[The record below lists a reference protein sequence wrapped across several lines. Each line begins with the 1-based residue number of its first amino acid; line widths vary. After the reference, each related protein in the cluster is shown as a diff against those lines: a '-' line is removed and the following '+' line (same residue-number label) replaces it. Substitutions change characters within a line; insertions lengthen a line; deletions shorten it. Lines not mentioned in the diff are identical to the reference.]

1 MKFLFIFGYMKRKG
15 FYIKK
20 AENGLYLN
28 IFKADFVQYINEQPG
43 DWIKFKIYQ
52 KQDDPKGFTH
62 NMEIIQQKENAT
74 KLQND
79 SDK

>member
-1 MKFLFIFGYMKRKG
+1 MKRKG

-28 IFKADFVQYINEQPG
+28 LFKADFIQYINEQSG
-43 DWIKFKIYQ
+43 EWVKFKIFE

-62 NMEIIQQKENAT
+62 NMELIQQKENAT

-79 SDK
+79 SNK

>member
-1 MKFLFIFGYMKRKG
+1 MKRKG

-28 IFKADFVQYINEQPG
+28 IFKPDFIEYINDQAG
-43 DWIKFKIYQ
+43 DWIKFKIFE
-52 KQDDPKGFTH
+52 KVEDVKGFTH
-62 NMEIIQQKENAT
+62 NMEIIQQKQNAT
-74 KLQND
+74 MLQND

>member
-1 MKFLFIFGYMKRKG
+1 MKRKG

-28 IFKADFVQYINEQPG
+28 IFKPDFVQYINEQGG
-43 DWIKFKIYQ
+43 DWIKFKIFE
-52 KQDDPKGFTH
+52 KQDDHKGFTH

-74 KLQND
+74 MMQKIEN
-79 SDK
+79 

>member
-1 MKFLFIFGYMKRKG
+1 MKRKG

-28 IFKADFVQYINEQPG
+28 IFKPDFIQYINEQG
-43 DWIKFKIYQ
+43 GEWIKFKIFE
-52 KQDDPKGFTH
+52 KIDDPKGFTH

-74 KLQND
+74 ILQKD
-79 SDK
+79 IDK

>member
-1 MKFLFIFGYMKRKG
+1 MKRKG

-28 IFKADFVQYINEQPG
+28 IFKADFIEYINDQSG
-43 DWIKFKIYQ
+43 DWIKFKIFE

-62 NMEIIQQKENAT
+62 NMEVIQQKENAT

-79 SDK
+79 SNK

>member
-1 MKFLFIFGYMKRKG
+1 MKRKG

-28 IFKADFVQYINEQPG
+28 ICKADFVEYINEQPG
-43 DWIKFKIYQ
+43 TWVKFKIFE
-52 KQDDPKGFTH
+52 KVNDPKGFTH

-74 KLQND
+74 MLQKD

>member
-1 MKFLFIFGYMKRKG
+1 MKRKG

-28 IFKADFVQYINEQPG
+28 VFKPDFIEYINDQPG
-43 DWIKFKIYQ
+43 EWVKFKIYE

-62 NMEIIQQKENAT
+62 NMEIIQQKESI
-74 KLQND
+74 KD
-79 SDK
+79 IKD

>member
-1 MKFLFIFGYMKRKG
+1 MKRKG

-28 IFKADFVQYINEQPG
+28 IFKNDFIQYINEQDG
-43 DWIKFKIYQ
+43 EWVKFKIYE

-62 NMEIIQQKENAT
+62 NMEIIQQKEKCN
-74 KLQND
+74 ND
-79 SDK
+79 AN

>member
-1 MKFLFIFGYMKRKG
+1 MKRKG

-28 IFKADFVQYINEQPG
+28 IFKSDFVHYINEQPG
-43 DWIKFKIYQ
+43 DWVKFKIYE
-52 KQDDPKGFTH
+52 KLNDPKGFTH

-79 SDK
+79 TDK

>member
-1 MKFLFIFGYMKRKG
+1 MKRKG

-28 IFKADFVQYINEQPG
+28 IFKADFVEYINGQPG
-43 DWIKFKIYQ
+43 DWIKFKIFE

-62 NMEIIQQKENAT
+62 NMEIIQQKEKPTNIVE
-74 KLQND
+74 
-79 SDK
+79 